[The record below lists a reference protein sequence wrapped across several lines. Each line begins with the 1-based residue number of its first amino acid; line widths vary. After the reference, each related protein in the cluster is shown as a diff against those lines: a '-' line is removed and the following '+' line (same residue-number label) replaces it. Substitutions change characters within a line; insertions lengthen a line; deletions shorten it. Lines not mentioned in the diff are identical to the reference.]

1 MGRANI
7 ATYVAL
13 MLVIVGEDMQSI
25 WNASRETGE
34 GTVRRYEQDQGAAG
48 TIFESSCSGGKG

>member
-1 MGRANI
+1 MGRVNI

-25 WNASRETGE
+25 WNVSRETGE
-34 GTVRRYEQDQGAAG
+34 GTMRRYEQDQGAAG
-48 TIFESSCSGGKG
+48 TIFESSCSGGQ

>member
-13 MLVIVGEDMQSI
+13 IVGEDMQSI